1 MDRGEVRE
9 TRRDWARGRP
19 WEAWESGYLPTA
31 VEVQHCRIWTTEA
44 LLKPGKLKLRERKGP
59 TDKEWGGEW
68 SLVACSLVL
77 FTVLYVLPPYIVVAS
92 G

>member
-9 TRRDWARGRP
+9 TRRDWARGCP

-59 TDKEWGGEW
+59 TDKEWGEIGAW
-68 SLVACSLVL
+68 LLAPSYFL
-77 FTVLYVLPPYIVVAS
+77 LYCTYYLPI
-92 G
+92 